1 MKRPS
6 PVELETMHEVG
17 PLVARWRR
25 ALGWLLPRSWLHPV
39 LVPAAGMRGRRLS
52 GARMEVE
59 PAAPAK
65 SWADWEISRRARGS
79 G

>member
-6 PVELETMHEVG
+6 RAELETMHEVG

-25 ALGWLLPRSWLHPV
+25 ALRWLLPRAWLHPAG
-39 LVPAAGMRGRRLS
+39 VPAAGIRARRLS
-52 GARMEVE
+52 PARMELE
-59 PAAPAK
+59 PGAPAK
-65 SWADWEISRRARGS
+65 SWADWEISRRGRGS